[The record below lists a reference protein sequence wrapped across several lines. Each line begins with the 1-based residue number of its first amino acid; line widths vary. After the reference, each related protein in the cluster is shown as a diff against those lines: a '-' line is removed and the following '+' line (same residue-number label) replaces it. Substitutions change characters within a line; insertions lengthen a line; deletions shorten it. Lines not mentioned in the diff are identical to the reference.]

1 MKQMKHVLEMSLK
14 ESKEN
19 SALAVNEDKDLQRA
33 IDARY
38 GNHLNRLFI
47 VNTREGDQNVMLGAM
62 VSPRKQSNGPFI
74 GSSLFNIS
82 EKRV

>member
-1 MKQMKHVLEMSLK
+1 MNQIKHVLEMSLK

-38 GNHLNRLFI
+38 GNHLDRLFI
-47 VNTREGDQNVMLGAM
+47 VNTRV
-62 VSPRKQSNGPFI
+62 V
-74 GSSLFNIS
+74 
-82 EKRV
+82 